1 MILLKKKKSD
11 GTYFDFDKILRS
23 GYNID
28 EQENEIA
35 TKKMANGKRKKIYTS
50 YVDCVIKINLGLLDN
65 TTYQEYKA
73 YLTDG
78 EFQYWSYKYNQ
89 MKNANFIITT
99 PPITT
104 EYAYEND
111 IGINDIEID
120 DSAIVNDNFG
130 TFGDI
135 SSNKDNYFEDCFF
148 D

>member
-35 TKKMANGKRKKIYTS
+35 TKKKKKKKKKKIYTS

-65 TTYQEYKA
+65 ATYQKYKV

-99 PPITT
+99 PSIRT
-104 EYAYEND
+104 EYAYDND
-111 IGINDIEID
+111 MGINDIEI
-120 DSAIVNDNFG
+120 
-130 TFGDI
+130 TLEK
-135 SSNKDNYFEDCFF
+135 SSDVS
-148 D
+148 

>member
-65 TTYQEYKA
+65 TTYQEYKT
-73 YLTDG
+73 YLVDG

-104 EYAYEND
+104 EYAYDND
-111 IGINDIEID
+111 IGIDDIEI
-120 DSAIVNDNFG
+120 
-130 TFGDI
+130 TLEK
-135 SSNKDNYFEDCFF
+135 SSDVL
-148 D
+148 

>member
-65 TTYQEYKA
+65 ATYQEYKT
-73 YLTDG
+73 YLVDG

-89 MKNANFIITT
+89 MKNANFIITK

-104 EYAYEND
+104 EYAYDDD
-111 IGINDIEID
+111 IGIDDMEI
-120 DSAIVNDNFG
+120 
-130 TFGDI
+130 TLEK
-135 SSNKDNYFEDCFF
+135 SSDVS
-148 D
+148 

>member
-1 MILLKKKKSD
+1 MILLRKKKND

-23 GYNID
+23 GYEID

-35 TKKMANGKRKKIYTS
+35 IKQMANGKRKKIITS
-50 YVDCVIKINLGLLDN
+50 YVDCIININIGLCDN
-65 TTYQEYKA
+65 ETYQEYKE

-104 EYAYEND
+104 EYAYDDD
-111 IGINDIEID
+111 IGIDDMEI
-120 DSAIVNDNFG
+120 ILEK
-130 TFGDI
+130 
-135 SSNKDNYFEDCFF
+135 SSDVS
-148 D
+148 